1 MALIVGTQCLRM
13 CIVVLFALAVPLE
26 PETPAATL
34 ELNALTGT
42 RVVAAA
48 AAECAMV
55 FLLYFN
61 GLAEAT
67 STVDGRFKLAFPREG
82 ATFATSIF
90 FFPTAF
96 VRLLEFFPAA

>member
-1 MALIVGTQCLRM
+1 M
-13 CIVVLFALAVPLE
+13 CIIIFFALVVPLE
-26 PETPAATL
+26 PETPATTL

-42 RVVAAA
+42 RVVATT
-48 AAECAMV
+48 AECTMV

-90 FFPTAF
+90 FFPAAF